1 MEDIGDMKARID
13 AASHYIARDR
23 LAVSPQCGFASTI
36 EGNEIT
42 AQDQEAK
49 LRLVAELARE
59 AW

>member
-13 AASHYIARDR
+13 AASHYIARER